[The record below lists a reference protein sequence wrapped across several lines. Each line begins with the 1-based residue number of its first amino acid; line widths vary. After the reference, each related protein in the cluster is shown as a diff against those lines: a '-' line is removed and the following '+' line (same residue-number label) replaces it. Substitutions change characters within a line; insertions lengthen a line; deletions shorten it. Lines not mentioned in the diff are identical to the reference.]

1 VTGADD
7 TETDCLGGVSPP
19 SPKGR
24 AEKRTKEQ
32 KGEQKN
38 VQDPFKNK
46 SYGEAS
52 LCEQH
57 INYLY
62 SSSVH

>member
-32 KGEQKN
+32 KGEQKM
-38 VQDPFKNK
+38 FKTPSRIK
-46 SYGEAS
+46 AMAR
-52 LCEQH
+52 H
-57 INYLY
+57 LY
-62 SSSVH
+62 ANNT